1 MMAGLI
7 PDEVIEEIRERADI
21 IEVISDFVALK
32 KGGANYKGLC
42 PFHQEKTPSFTVSQE
57 KQLFHCFGC
66 GIGGNVFTFLMK
78 HEQISFAEAAR
89 ALAQRYGI
97 VIPEVKATVQDR
109 RKENL
114 RQINAVALDFYC
126 RELREE
132 KEGTNAKG
140 YLERRGIARA
150 IWEEYRIGYAPAR
163 WDALATHLNKKG
175 VNVKEAQALGL
186 IIPKR
191 GGWYDRFRDRIIFP
205 IFDLQDRVNAF
216 GGRSLNDGPEPKY
229 LNSPDSLLYKKGAGF
244 YGLNVARRSIQ
255 QSGGKVFIV
264 EGYFDLLSM
273 AQKGV
278 KNVVATLGTALTPEQ
293 VRLARRF
300 GKEFLLLFDPDEA
313 GVKAALR
320 GVEIFLQEDIVTTV
334 ISLPDGLDPD
344 GYFQKGGDLQALQSR
359 AIPGVEYAM
368 ERLMAG
374 CDLGAVEGR
383 AQAVRAALP
392 SLLQIKDAVRRDLYL
407 KRLAE
412 KTGVGEAEIR
422 DVAFAMR
429 KGHKEGAVKEQ
440 ITGIHVSA
448 EKKLVQMMIQHPDL
462 IPLVIKEGVVEG
474 LEGQGLRT
482 IGELVITTFRRHGDL
497 SLDRIAPQL
506 EERGVSETAFA
517 LAFQEE
523 ELEEGMAA
531 RIMTDCLRQIKMKA
545 LKRQM
550 EGLKKRIKEAEAQG
564 DEALL
569 NSLFLSMNTL
579 SPQIRKLQ
587 KEGIKEPS

>member
-1 MMAGLI
+1 MAEFI
-7 PDEVIEEIRERADI
+7 PDEVIEEIRQRADI
-21 IEVISDFVALK
+21 IEVISDYVTLK
-32 KGGANYKGLC
+32 KAGTNYKGLC

-66 GIGGNVFTFLMK
+66 GIGGNIFTFFMK
-78 HEQISFAEAAR
+78 YEQVAFAEAAR

-97 VIPEVKATVQDR
+97 TIPAVKVTAQDQ

-114 RQINAVALDFYC
+114 RQINAVALDFYV
-126 RELREE
+126 RELKQE
-132 KEGTNAKG
+132 KEGKVARG
-140 YLERRGIARA
+140 YLERRGIERA
-150 IWEEYRIGYAPAR
+150 LWEEYGIGYAPAR
-163 WDALATHLNKKG
+163 WDALVSHLKKKG
-175 VNVKEAQALGL
+175 VNLKEAEALGL
-186 IIPKR
+186 IIPKK

-205 IFDLQDRVNAF
+205 IFDLRDRVIGF
-216 GGRSLNDGPEPKY
+216 GGRILNDGSEPKY
-229 LNSPDSLLYKKGAGF
+229 LNSPDSPLYKKGAGF
-244 YGLNVARRSIQ
+244 YGLNVARKSIQ
-255 QSGGKVFIV
+255 KAGGKVFIV

-293 VRLARRF
+293 ARLARRF
-300 GKEFLLLFDPDEA
+300 GKEFFLLFDPDEA
-313 GVKAALR
+313 GAKAALR
-320 GVEIFLQEDIVTTV
+320 GVEIFMQEETFATV
-334 ISLPDGLDPD
+334 VPLPDGLDPD
-344 GYFQKGGDLQALQSR
+344 AYFQKGSDAEALWSK
-359 AIPGVEYAM
+359 AISGVEYTM

-374 CDLGAVEGR
+374 HDLGAVEGR
-383 AQAVRAALP
+383 AKAVGAVLP
-392 SLLQIKDAVRRDLYL
+392 FLLRIKDGVSRDLYL

-422 DVAFAMR
+422 DAALTLH
-429 KGHKEGAVKEQ
+429 KGHKEGVEQ
-440 ITGIHVSA
+440 KSITGINVSA
-448 EKKLVQMMIQHPDL
+448 EKKLVQMMIQHPTL
-462 IPLVIKEGVVEG
+462 IPLVIKEGVIEN
-474 LEGQGLRT
+474 LENQALRS
-482 IGELVITTFRRHGDL
+482 IGALVIHTFQRYGDL

-523 ELEEGMAA
+523 GLEEGMAE
-531 RIMTDCLRQIKMKA
+531 RIMVDCLRKIKMKT

-569 NSLFLSMNTL
+569 NSLFLSMNAL

-587 KEGIKEPS
+587 GDGLKDPS